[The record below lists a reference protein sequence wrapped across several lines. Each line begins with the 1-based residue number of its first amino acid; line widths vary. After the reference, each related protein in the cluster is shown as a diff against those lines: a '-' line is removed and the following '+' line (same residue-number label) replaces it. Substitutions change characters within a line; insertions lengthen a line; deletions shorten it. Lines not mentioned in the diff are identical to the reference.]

1 MRYGRTK
8 LQSVDSPKKRLRF
21 GFSGKNKRG
30 GVSEGTQR
38 VTPDDI
44 LDSLTRQAA
53 SQVGFGSQQ
62 EEGFD
67 LLNEPEEQRQ
77 GSEPTLSTGGQ
88 LRLPSNR
95 SVGRIG
101 IIVMCLGGFLIIWL
115 YSSGRSVFNG
125 SQLNTLVQKT
135 GVQSIFSNLPQ
146 VAIMSIFA
154 MTIALWIAV
163 RRRAS
168 RIQIPT

>member
-1 MRYGRTK
+1 
-8 LQSVDSPKKRLRF
+8 
-21 GFSGKNKRG
+21 
-30 GVSEGTQR
+30 

-67 LLNEPEEQRQ
+67 VLNEPEEQHQ
-77 GSEPTLSTGGQ
+77 GSEPTMSTVGQ

-95 SVGRIG
+95 SLGRIG
-101 IIVMCLGGFLIIWL
+101 IIAMCLGGFLIIWL
-115 YSSGRSVFNG
+115 YSSGRNVLNG

>member
-1 MRYGRTK
+1 
-8 LQSVDSPKKRLRF
+8 
-21 GFSGKNKRG
+21 
-30 GVSEGTQR
+30 

-67 LLNEPEEQRQ
+67 VLNEPE
-77 GSEPTLSTGGQ
+77 GSTPDSESTISTVGQ
-88 LRLPSNR
+88 LKLSGSR
-95 SVGRIG
+95 SLGRIG
-101 IIVMCLGGFLIIWL
+101 IIAMCLGGFLIIWL
-115 YSSGRSVFNG
+115 YSSGRNVFNA
-125 SQLNTLVQKT
+125 SQLDTLVQRT

-146 VAIMSIFA
+146 VAIMSFFA
-154 MTIALWIAV
+154 MTIALWIAL

-168 RIQIPT
+168 RLQIPT

>member
-1 MRYGRTK
+1 
-8 LQSVDSPKKRLRF
+8 
-21 GFSGKNKRG
+21 
-30 GVSEGTQR
+30 

-67 LLNEPEEQRQ
+67 VLNEPEELPP
-77 GSEPTLSTGGQ
+77 SYEPTISTVGQ
-88 LRLPSNR
+88 LKLPGNR
-95 SVGRIG
+95 SLGRIG
-101 IIVMCLGGFLIIWL
+101 IIAMCLGGFLTIWL
-115 YSSGRSVFNG
+115 YSSGRNVLNA
-125 SQLNTLVQKT
+125 SQLDALVQKT

-146 VAIMSIFA
+146 VAIVSIFA

-163 RRRAS
+163 RRRVS
-168 RIQIPT
+168 RLQIPT

>member
-1 MRYGRTK
+1 
-8 LQSVDSPKKRLRF
+8 
-21 GFSGKNKRG
+21 
-30 GVSEGTQR
+30 

-67 LLNEPEEQRQ
+67 VLNEPEEQRQ
-77 GSEPTLSTGGQ
+77 GSEPTLSTVGQ

-95 SVGRIG
+95 SLGRIG
-101 IIVMCLGGFLIIWL
+101 IIAMCLGGFLIIWL
-115 YSSGRSVFNG
+115 YSSGRNVFNG